1 MTRDEYLLLDDEA
14 LIAQCDFH
22 GYRASGPGGQRRNKV
37 STAVRLVHRP
47 TGIVACAEEARYQ
60 ADNRRHAVSRLRM
73 HIACALREPVEPG
86 DLRVPATVSECL
98 FVARGGQAAGSLR
111 VDVGRRD
118 KRFWA
123 VAAFLLDLLEAADAR
138 ASDAAGR
145 IGIST
150 ANFTRLLCEDKS
162 LLSAANDIRRKH
174 NLKPLTP

>member
-1 MTRDEYLLLDDEA
+1 MTRDEYLLLDDDA
-14 LIAQCDFH
+14 LMAQCDFH

-47 TGIVACAEEARYQ
+47 TGIEAHAEEARYQ
-60 ADNRRHAVSRLRM
+60 VDNRRHAIARLRV
-73 HIACALREPVEPG
+73 HLACRLREPADPAAAH
-86 DLRVPATVSECL
+86 VPPVVSECL
-98 FVARGGQAAGSLR
+98 FVARGGQAAGSSRL
-111 VDVGRRD
+111 DVGRRD

-138 ASDAAGR
+138 ASDAAAR